1 MSCGLAVSSTPSP
14 SGSPLRRLRLFPTG
28 RHGCRDGQTKWR
40 HNAHRTCSRSTSG
53 TDGRNLVRHWD
64 PFGEAAAVISQ
75 SLDACRTLVSRL
87 WLGSDAI
94 SSVHEVSSCPS
105 TSSRVGM
112 VHWRCRCRRRC
123 WTGSA
128 HGWIGRDTRIGCVTA
143 VECRS
148 CLHSPPRLVCLQR
161 EFRPTYRAWYDR
173 NYGRSADIEL
183 AKRSPFRGVL
193 VGLCD
198 LGSVSCLGHRQ
209 QLDP

>member
-1 MSCGLAVSSTPSP
+1 MSRGSAVSSTPSP
-14 SGSPLRRLRLFPTG
+14 SSGSPLRRLRSLIPANPWTWQMERQQCAYDLIMGVPAALMAATLFG
-28 RHGCRDGQTKWR
+28 I
-40 HNAHRTCSRSTSG
+40 G
-53 TDGRNLVRHWD
+53 TPLAKLLLSSVSPWMLAGL
-64 PFGEAAAVISQ
+64 F
-75 SLDACRTLVSRL
+75 VSRL
-87 WLGSDAI
+87 WLGSDVI

-112 VHWRCRCRRRC
+112 VHWRCHYWRRC
-123 WTGSA
+123 WTSSA
-128 HGWIGRDTRIGCVTA
+128 HGWIGRDTRIGCFTA

-148 CLHSPPRLVCLQR
+148 CLHSPPRLVRLQR